1 MAKAVERGY
10 GLEIYFNDM
19 TEESISQAL
28 NKLLSSTK
36 YRENAKLYASLFND
50 RPMTPQQAVVYWTEY
65 AVKHNGAPHLRSKPA
80 TKLNFF
86 EIRSWDVYLLLN
98 AIIIFAVIVKFYIL
112 KAIFCKICGGSKAE
126 KEKRQ

>member
-80 TKLNFF
+80 TKLNF
-86 EIRSWDVYLLLN
+86 LLN

-112 KAIFCKICGGSKAE
+112 KAIFRKICGGSKAE